1 MTHSLV
7 NLVRDAGV
15 VGAGGAGFPTHV
27 KIDTR
32 IEILIA
38 NGTECDPL
46 LRADRNLMAHH
57 PREILRGLKLV
68 QEATGAK
75 RVILALKREYA
86 EAAAAL
92 QAAGAGKDGIEIHLS
107 ESMYPAGDEF
117 VLVRELTGRM
127 VPETGLPLDV
137 GCLVQ
142 NVATLHQIA
151 QASQGHP
158 VTSRCVT
165 ISGEVNEPKTVIAP
179 IGTPIRDLLRAAGGV
194 RRAKWQP
201 ALSEESALDEF
212 GVVIGGPMMGKLA
225 SGLEQS
231 VVKTTSGV
239 LFLPR
244 GGAVVRYLERPGGSW
259 VRRGRSTCD
268 QCRDC
273 TDLCPRHL
281 LGHNFRPHE
290 VMRAVNYGLT
300 QQPDIITSAV
310 LCCECRLCEAYACPL
325 ELSPMAYYV
334 ALKREL
340 RNSGW
345 VNDRHHRAELAPHP
359 MREFRQVPTKRLI
372 AHLGLAD
379 YDERGA
385 PLDDAPLH
393 PKSVRIPLR
402 QHIGAP
408 AEPIV
413 SAGQK
418 VGVGTLIGRIPD
430 GKLGANVHAS
440 ISGVVAQVTPEAV
453 VIEAK

>member
-1 MTHSLV
+1 MTHPLV
-7 NLVRDAGV
+7 TLVRDAGV

-27 KIDTR
+27 KIDNQ

-46 LRADRNLMAHH
+46 LRADRNLMARHA
-57 PREILRGLKLV
+57 RELLGGLKLV

-75 RVILALKREYA
+75 RVILALKREYT

-92 QAAGAGKDGIEIHLS
+92 QAAGAGKDGVEIHPG
-107 ESMYPAGDEF
+107 ESVYPAGDEF
-117 VLVRELTGRM
+117 VLVHELTGRM

-142 NVATLHQIA
+142 NVTTLFQIA
-151 QASQGHP
+151 EANEGLP
-158 VTSRCVT
+158 VTSRYITVG
-165 ISGEVNEPKTVIAP
+165 GEVNEPKTIIAP
-179 IGTPIRDLLRAAGGV
+179 IGTPIRDVLRAAGGV
-194 RRAKWQP
+194 RKRKWE
-201 ALSEESALDEF
+201 AAIADEIVLDEF
-212 GVVIGGPMMGKLA
+212 GIVIGGPMMGKLA
-225 SGLEQS
+225 SNLDDP

-239 LFLPR
+239 LCLPR
-244 GGAVVRYLERPGGSW
+244 QGAVVRYLGRPSGSW

-300 QQPDIITSAV
+300 QQPDIVTGAV

-340 RNSGW
+340 RNANW
-345 VNDRHHRAELAPHP
+345 VNDRHHRTDLVPHT
-359 MREFRQVPTKRLI
+359 MREFLQVPTKRLI
-372 AHLGLAD
+372 AHLGLTE
-379 YDERGA
+379 YEESGA
-385 PLDDAPLH
+385 LLDDTPLH

-408 AEPIV
+408 AEPVV
-413 SAGQK
+413 SEGQ
-418 VGVGTLIGRIPD
+418 VGVGTLIGRVPE
-430 GKLGANVHAS
+430 GKLGAKVHAS
-440 ISGVVAQVTPEAV
+440 ISGVVAQVAPDSV